1 MRQFLRERAMRGTAR
16 GGKGGEVNTDGR
28 REKSTQK
35 REKKIPLNDDF
46 IFSECFSALKDNSA

>member
-1 MRQFLRERAMRGTAR
+1 MRGTAR